1 MKDPRGSLGTVLT
14 HTGRIY
20 SIAGS
25 GVKSNLNSCEY
36 LDTNEPFERQEWKYG
51 PSLEVP
57 RHAVA
62 STFSLE
68 TKKIYCVGGWKF
80 GTTSCSSLD
89 SLIVNATHNATSIT
103 PESSPTLEERKP
115 LTENEWRACPRLPTA
130 RKLHGVCSKNSKI

>member
-51 PSLEVP
+51 PSQKFVT
-57 RHAVA
+57 RCIHIFAG
-62 STFSLE
+62 
-68 TKKIYCVGGWKF
+68 TKKMYCVGDGN
-80 GTTSCSSLD
+80 SVPLCS
-89 SLIVNATHNATSIT
+89 
-103 PESSPTLEERKP
+103 P
-115 LTENEWRACPRLPTA
+115 
-130 RKLHGVCSKNSKI
+130 